1 MGATE
6 PVAAKH
12 LAEMKS
18 AEKYADTLVALD
30 GLLKGMRFGESG
42 DLERVEKARS
52 KRANERAERARS
64 KRANERVEKARSKR
78 ANERAEKA
86 RSKRANERVDAR
98 DDERAN
104 ERVGGDDV
112 VFTRTE
118 ILPGCEAMA
127 TCSSS

>member
-64 KRANERVEKARSKR
+64 KRANERV
-78 ANERAEKA
+78 
-86 RSKRANERVDAR
+86 DAR

-127 TCSSS
+127 ICSIS